1 MREDRVLGLVIVL
14 FGAYLLLRNT
24 GVIAP
29 LNWAVIW
36 PLLLVGAGIWLLTSE
51 WKPRDHEFIMNG
63 ERVNVPSSPI
73 ARLIAGLVVGFILLI
88 VGLIVFGAITPFVIL
103 FVPLLPL
110 LIFFRLGIGFV
121 RLLISFSI
129 MGIPVL
135 LIILILGLLL

>member
-36 PLLLVGAGIWLLTSE
+36 PLLLVGAGIWLLTSD
-51 WKPRDHEFIMNG
+51 WKPRDHEFIING

-110 LIFFRLGIGFV
+110 LIFFRLGIGFL

>member
-29 LNWAVIW
+29 LNWAVIR
-36 PLLLVGAGIWLLTSE
+36 PLLVVGAGIWLLTSE

-110 LIFFRLGIGFV
+110 LIFFRLGIGFL

>member
-110 LIFFRLGIGFV
+110 LIFFRLGIGFL
-121 RLLISFSI
+121 RLLISISI

>member
-36 PLLLVGAGIWLLTSE
+36 PLLLVGAGIWLLTSD

-110 LIFFRLGIGFV
+110 LIFFRLGIGFL

>member
-110 LIFFRLGIGFV
+110 LIFFRLGIGFL
-121 RLLISFSI
+121 RLLISISI

-135 LIILILGLLL
+135 LIILILSLLL

>member
-110 LIFFRLGIGFV
+110 LIFFRLGIGFL